1 MRATAAVGSPLLV
14 VIALFCLVL
23 FGSAQAAVPATYS
36 GEAAVGSQ
44 SEAERGEA
52 LKTAL
57 AEVVIRLSG
66 DPGVLSRADVA
77 RAVADASKYVLQ
89 YQYRRNSAIESGQ
102 ASSLSLVAE
111 FDSVA
116 VDRLLSQLGL
126 TGAGSTTAIDTTPSE
141 GRIWISGIESPAD
154 YARVVGYLSRQSMLR
169 NAQPVEAR
177 GDGLLVKLSI
187 AGSLSTWL
195 QTVEGEG
202 TLRVNNTSPPIDGLD
217 ATLAL
222 SR

>member
-1 MRATAAVGSPLLV
+1 MRATPAVGSPLLV
-14 VIALFCLVL
+14 AMALFCLV
-23 FGSAQAAVPATYS
+23 FFTVAQAAAPATYS

-66 DPGVLSRADVA
+66 DPGVLSRSEVA

-89 YQYRRNSAIESGQ
+89 YQYRRNPAVEPGQ
-102 ASSLSLVAE
+102 ATSLSLVAE

-126 TGAGSTTAIDTTPSE
+126 AGAGSPIAIDTTPSE
-141 GRIWISGIESPAD
+141 GRIWISGVESPAD

-169 NAQPVEAR
+169 QAQPLEAR

-187 AGSLSTWL
+187 AGSLSRWL
-195 QTVEGEG
+195 ESVEGEG
-202 TLRVNNTSPPIDGLD
+202 TLRVNNASPPIDGLD

-222 SR
+222 SH